1 MLTMPIFQG
10 NKRIYQV
17 RQAEFQTRRIDW
29 DLAALKSKVNT
40 QYAQAM
46 SLYKGNLAY
55 YLSLKENVVL
65 ADDVYKTIG
74 LQYKSGIKTY
84 LDVIIAESDLR
95 TAQINF
101 YDALFQLVQSKFDVQ
116 KAMGTIQY

>member
-1 MLTMPIFQG
+1 
-10 NKRIYQV
+10 
-17 RQAEFQTRRIDW
+17 
-29 DLAALKSKVNT
+29 
-40 QYAQAM
+40 M

-74 LQYKSGIKTY
+74 LQYKSGVKTY

-116 KAMGTIQY
+116 KAMGSIQY